1 MNRIKTLKY
10 LNSKYA
16 DNKVKFESTGEA
28 IRITDGDNVMYLN
41 ENPKDEK
48 EADYPV
54 KLNVQCLTDGIS
66 KNRQLQEKFAFDEN
80 EAMKYIENF
89 RCTDFSKRFYADID
103 KASIAD
109 GYFGYTATF
118 IDSRKYNY
126 YVTLYD
132 IDTDSFLAK
141 ELIKFEELF
150 DRISKNKDVRVEGE
164 GNIVNIFYEDN
175 VEYKVYLLNEKAE
188 EVEKNLKN
196 KLNIK

>member
-1 MNRIKTLKY
+1 MDRIKTLKY

-16 DNKVKFESTGEA
+16 DNGVKFESTGEA
-28 IRITDGDNVMYLN
+28 IKITDGENVMYIN
-41 ENPKDEK
+41 ENSKDEK
-48 EADYPV
+48 EADYLV

-66 KNRQLQEKFAFDEN
+66 ENRQLQKKFAFNED

-89 RCTDFSKRFYADID
+89 RCTDFNKRFFTDVD
-103 KASIAD
+103 KAAIVD

-132 IDTDSFLAK
+132 VDTDNDLAK
-141 ELIKFEELF
+141 ELVKFEELF
-150 DRISKNKDVRVEGE
+150 DRISQNKDVRVEGE

-175 VEYKVYLLNEKAE
+175 VEYKVYLLNEEAE
-188 EVEKNLKN
+188 EVERILNDKI
-196 KLNIK
+196 NIK

>member
-1 MNRIKTLKY
+1 MDRIKTLKY

-28 IRITDGDNVMYLN
+28 IRITDGDNVMYFN

-48 EADYPV
+48 EADYLV

-66 KNRQLQEKFAFDEN
+66 ENRQLQEKFAFNEN

-89 RCTDFSKRFYADID
+89 RCTDFNKRFCVDID

-109 GYFGYTATF
+109 GYFGYISTF
-118 IDSRKYNY
+118 IESRKYNY

-132 IDTDSFLAK
+132 IDTDSLLAK
-141 ELIKFEELF
+141 ELVKFEKIF
-150 DRISKNKDVRVEGE
+150 DRISQNKEVVIEGE
-164 GNIVNIFYEDN
+164 GNFVNIFYKDDI
-175 VEYKVYLLNEKAE
+175 EYEVNLLREKAE
-188 EVEKNLKN
+188 EVERILNDKI
-196 KLNIK
+196 NIK

>member
-1 MNRIKTLKY
+1 MDRIKTLKY
-10 LNSKYA
+10 LKSKYA
-16 DNKVKFESTGEA
+16 DNEVKFESTGKA
-28 IRITDGDNVMYLN
+28 IKITDGKNVMYLN

-48 EADYPV
+48 EADYLV

-66 KNRQLQEKFAFDEN
+66 ENRQLQEKFAFNED

-89 RCTDFSKRFYADID
+89 RCTDFNKRFFADVD
-103 KASIAD
+103 KAAIAD

-118 IDSRKYNY
+118 IESRKYNY

-132 IDTDSFLAK
+132 IDTDNNIAK

-150 DRISKNKDVRVEGE
+150 DRISQNKDVRVEGE
-164 GNIVNIFYEDN
+164 GNILNIFYEDN

-188 EVEKNLKN
+188 EVEKNLKS

>member
-1 MNRIKTLKY
+1 MNRTKTLQY

-16 DNKVKFESTGEA
+16 DNRVKFESTGEA
-28 IRITDGDNVMYLN
+28 IRITDGKNVMYLN

-48 EADYPV
+48 EADYLV

-66 KNRQLQEKFAFDEN
+66 ENRQLQEKFAFDEN

-109 GYFGYTATF
+109 GYFGYTSTF
-118 IDSRKYNY
+118 IESKKYNY

-132 IDTDSFLAK
+132 IDTDNLLAK
-141 ELIKFEELF
+141 ELIKFEEMF
-150 DRISKNKDVRVEGE
+150 DRISQNKEVVIEGE
-164 GNIVNIFYEDN
+164 GNFVNIFYKDDI
-175 VEYKVYLLNEKAE
+175 EYEVNLLREKAE
-188 EVEKNLKN
+188 EVERILNDKI
-196 KLNIK
+196 NIK